1 MEVVVQVVFGLIA
14 LFILVAAA
22 MVVSVRNVI
31 HSALWLIACFF
42 GVGALYL
49 LLQAEFLAVVQV
61 LVYVGAVSV
70 LILFAIMLT
79 RQISGEGVRQLTS
92 RWPVVLVVTVLL
104 FATVMAPTLINQQ
117 WNVPP
122 APPLGTPEP
131 IAGPAELGRG
141 FVNEFLIQFQVVGVL
156 LTVALIGAIVIAFE
170 ERARRRRVLT
180 LAEELEL
187 KRLRERA
194 TQTETPEPVEAE
206 PVARET
212 RPASE
217 G

>member
-1 MEVVVQVVFGLIA
+1 MEVVVQITFGVIA
-14 LFILVAAA
+14 VFILVAAA

-31 HSALWLIACFF
+31 HAALWLIACFF
-42 GVGALYL
+42 GVGALYML
-49 LLQAEFLAVVQV
+49 LEAEFLAVVQV
-61 LVYVGAVSV
+61 LIYVGAVSV

-79 RQISGEGVRQLTS
+79 RQITGEGVRQLTN
-92 RWPVVLVVTVLL
+92 RWPVVLAITALL
-104 FATVMAPTLINQQ
+104 FATVLAPTLINQQ

-156 LTVALIGAIVIAFE
+156 LTVALIGAIVIAYE
-170 ERARRRRVLT
+170 ERARRRKVLT

-187 KRLRERA
+187 KRLRA
-194 TQTETPEPVEAE
+194 QTPPTVSEPVEAE
-206 PVARET
+206 PVVQES

-217 G
+217 R

>member
-1 MEVVVQVVFGLIA
+1 MEVVVQMVFGLIA

-49 LLQAEFLAVVQV
+49 LLEAEFLAVVQV

-104 FATVMAPTLINQQ
+104 FATVMTPTLINQQ

-170 ERARRRRVLT
+170 ERARRRKVLT

-187 KRLRERA
+187 KRLRERT

>member
-1 MEVVVQVVFGLIA
+1 MEVVVQITFGVIA
-14 LFILVAAA
+14 VFILVAAV

-31 HSALWLIACFF
+31 HAALWLIACFF
-42 GVGALYL
+42 GVGALYML
-49 LLQAEFLAVVQV
+49 LEAEFLAVVQV
-61 LVYVGAVSV
+61 LIYVGAVSV

-79 RQISGEGVRQLTS
+79 RQITGEGVRQLTN
-92 RWPVVLVVTVLL
+92 RWPVVLAITALL
-104 FATVMAPTLINQQ
+104 FATVLAPTLINQQ

-156 LTVALIGAIVIAFE
+156 LTVALIGAIVIAYE
-170 ERARRRRVLT
+170 ERARRRKVLT
-180 LAEELEL
+180 LAEELES
-187 KRLRERA
+187 KRLRA
-194 TQTETPEPVEAE
+194 QTPPTVSEPVEAE
-206 PVARET
+206 PVVQES

-217 G
+217 R